1 MTPMQALLSAF
12 LAAIA
17 VGGFGYV
24 FAYPLLSGERKA
36 EKRQAAYTAATATRK
51 VSDKNVESS
60 ARRKQVADSLRK
72 SSAEMHASA

>member
-36 EKRQAAYTAATATRK
+36 ERNGKLPIRPPPPR
-51 VSDKNVESS
+51 E
-60 ARRKQVADSLRK
+60 R
-72 SSAEMHASA
+72 